1 MYGLPQRTEINKPL
15 HKTKVFEKFDLTAS
29 QRDSFD
35 ADISRM
41 FITHVVAESTIP
53 TIKAGNEIADFY
65 IIEVSLKR
73 REYAPKNI
81 ELLAKFIPRKILFV
95 LHFEEK
101 AQFAIHHT
109 KLICSEWQQRDTLNI
124 PLVGLNF
131 DAVWENIVAT
141 IGSITVQE
149 GNTLTE
155 QIVIDD
161 ERAKLMKQIELL
173 EKKARTEKQPRKK
186 LELYSKIQILKKC
199 YESEKNR

>member
-109 KLICSEWQQRDTLNI
+109 QLICSEWQQRDTLNI

-155 QIVIDD
+155 QIKND
-161 ERAKLMKQIELL
+161 EQKTKLQKQIQLLQQKLNKEKQYNKQIEINA
-173 EKKARTEKQPRKK
+173 EIKR
-186 LELYSKIQILKKC
+186 LKKQLNDI
-199 YESEKNR
+199 K

>member
-41 FITHVVAESTIP
+41 FITHVVAESTMP

-73 REYAPKNI
+73 REYALKNI

-109 KLICSEWQQRDTLNI
+109 KLICSEWQQRDTLNV
-124 PLVGLNF
+124 PLAGLDL

-155 QIVIDD
+155 QIAIDD
-161 ERAKLMKQIELL
+161 ERAKLLKQIELL

-186 LELYSKIQILKKC
+186 LELYSKIQTIKKML
-199 YESEKNR
+199 

>member
-53 TIKAGNEIADFY
+53 TIKAGKEIADFY

-109 KLICSEWQQRDTLNI
+109 KLICSEWQQRDTLNV
-124 PLVGLNF
+124 PLAGLDL

-155 QIVIDD
+155 QIKSD
-161 ERAKLMKQIELL
+161 EQKTKLQKQIQLLQQKLNKEKQYNKQIEINA
-173 EKKARTEKQPRKK
+173 EIKR
-186 LELYSKIQILKKC
+186 LKKQLNDI
-199 YESEKNR
+199 K

>member
-53 TIKAGNEIADFY
+53 TIKAGKEIADFY
-65 IIEVSLKR
+65 VIEVSLKR
-73 REYAPKNI
+73 RGYAPKNI

-109 KLICSEWQQRDTLNI
+109 KLICGEWQQRDTLNV
-124 PLVGLNF
+124 PLAGLDL

-149 GNTLTE
+149 GNTLTT
-155 QIVIDD
+155 QIAIDD
-161 ERAKLMKQIELL
+161 ERAKLIKQIEQL
-173 EKKARTEKQPRKK
+173 EKKARAEKQPRKK
-186 LELYSKIQILKKC
+186 LELFEKLKELKK
-199 YESEKNR
+199 RL

>member
-95 LHFEEK
+95 QHFEEK

-109 KLICSEWQQRDTLNI
+109 KLICSEWQQRDTLNV
-124 PLVGLNF
+124 PLAGLDL
-131 DAVWENIVAT
+131 DAVWENIVANV
-141 IGSITVQE
+141 GAITVQQ

-155 QIVIDD
+155 QIKSD
-161 ERAKLMKQIELL
+161 EQKTKLQKQIQLLQQKLNKEKQYNKQIEINA
-173 EKKARTEKQPRKK
+173 EIKQ
-186 LELYSKIQILKKC
+186 LKKQLNDI
-199 YESEKNR
+199 K

>member
-73 REYAPKNI
+73 REYALKNI

-109 KLICSEWQQRDTLNI
+109 KLICSEWQQRDTLNV
-124 PLVGLNF
+124 PLAGLDL

-155 QIVIDD
+155 QIAIDD

-186 LELYSKIQILKKC
+186 LELFEKLKELKK
-199 YESEKNR
+199 NIQ

>member
-109 KLICSEWQQRDTLNI
+109 KLICSEWQQRDTLNV
-124 PLVGLNF
+124 PLAGLNL
-131 DAVWENIVAT
+131 DAVWENIVAS

-155 QIVIDD
+155 QIAIDD
-161 ERAKLMKQIELL
+161 ERAKLIKQIELL

-186 LELYSKIQILKKC
+186 LELFEKLKELKK
-199 YESEKNR
+199 NL

>member
-53 TIKAGNEIADFY
+53 TIKAGKEIADLY
-65 IIEVSLKR
+65 VIEVSLKR

-109 KLICSEWQQRDTLNI
+109 KLICGEWQQRDTLNV
-124 PLVGLNF
+124 PLAGLDL

-149 GNTLTE
+149 GNTLTT
-155 QIVIDD
+155 QIAIDD
-161 ERAKLMKQIELL
+161 ERAKLIKQIEQL
-173 EKKARTEKQPRKK
+173 EKKARAEKQPRKK
-186 LELYSKIQILKKC
+186 LELFEKLKELKK
-199 YESEKNR
+199 RL

>member
-95 LHFEEK
+95 LHFEEQ

-109 KLICSEWQQRDTLNI
+109 KLICSEWQQRDTLNV
-124 PLVGLNF
+124 PLAGL
-131 DAVWENIVAT
+131 DLDTVWENIVAT

-186 LELYSKIQILKKC
+186 LELFEKLKELKK
-199 YESEKNR
+199 NL

>member
-81 ELLAKFIPRKILFV
+81 ELMAKFIPRKILFV

-109 KLICSEWQQRDTLNI
+109 KLICSEWQQRDTLNV
-124 PLVGLNF
+124 PLAGLNL
-131 DAVWENIVAT
+131 DAVWENIVAV

-155 QIVIDD
+155 QIAIDD

-186 LELYSKIQILKKC
+186 LELYSKIQTIKKML
-199 YESEKNR
+199 

>member
-1 MYGLPQRTEINKPL
+1 MYGLSQRTEINKPL

-53 TIKAGNEIADFY
+53 TIKAGKEIADFY

-109 KLICSEWQQRDTLNI
+109 KLICSEWQQRDTLNV
-124 PLVGLNF
+124 PLAGL
-131 DAVWENIVAT
+131 DLDTVWENIVAT

-186 LELYSKIQILKKC
+186 LELFEKLKELKK
-199 YESEKNR
+199 NIQ

>member
-1 MYGLPQRTEINKPL
+1 MYGLPQRTEMNKPL

-109 KLICSEWQQRDTLNI
+109 KLICCEWQQRDTLNV
-124 PLVGLNF
+124 PLAGLNL

-155 QIVIDD
+155 QIKSD
-161 ERAKLMKQIELL
+161 EQRAKVLAQIATL
-173 EKKARTEKQPRKK
+173 ERKMANEKQPRRKREYFEQIKK
-186 LELYSKIQILKKC
+186 LKIRY
-199 YESEKNR
+199 YEK

>member
-1 MYGLPQRTEINKPL
+1 MYGLPQRTEIKKPL

-53 TIKAGNEIADFY
+53 TIKAGKEIADFY

-109 KLICSEWQQRDTLNI
+109 KLICSEWQQRDTLNV
-124 PLVGLNF
+124 PLAGLNL

-186 LELYSKIQILKKC
+186 LELYSKIQTIKKML
-199 YESEKNR
+199 

>member
-1 MYGLPQRTEINKPL
+1 MYGLPQRTEISKPL

-41 FITHVVAESTIP
+41 VITHVVAESTIP

-65 IIEVSLKR
+65 VIEVSLKC

-109 KLICSEWQQRDTLNI
+109 KLICSEWQQCDTLNI
-124 PLVGLNF
+124 PLTGLDL

-155 QIVIDD
+155 QIAIDD

-173 EKKARTEKQPRKK
+173 EKKARSEKQPRKK
-186 LELYSKIQILKKC
+186 LELYSKIQTIKKML
-199 YESEKNR
+199 

>member
-73 REYAPKNI
+73 REYVPKNI

-95 LHFEEK
+95 LHFEEQ
-101 AQFAIHHT
+101 AQLAIHHT
-109 KLICSEWQQRDTLNI
+109 KLICSTWQQCDTLNI
-124 PLVGLNF
+124 SLTGLNL

-155 QIVIDD
+155 QIKSD
-161 ERAKLMKQIELL
+161 EQKSKLQKQIQLL
-173 EKKARTEKQPRKK
+173 QQKLNKEKQYNR
-186 LELYSKIQILKKC
+186 QIEINAEIKRLKKQLNDI
-199 YESEKNR
+199 K

>member
-53 TIKAGNEIADFY
+53 TIKAGNEIVDFY

-73 REYAPKNI
+73 REYVPKNI

-109 KLICSEWQQRDTLNI
+109 KLICSEWQQRDTLNV
-124 PLVGLNF
+124 PLAGLDL

-155 QIVIDD
+155 QIKSD
-161 ERAKLMKQIELL
+161 EQKTKLQKQIQLLQQKLNKEKQYNKQIEINA
-173 EKKARTEKQPRKK
+173 EIKR
-186 LELYSKIQILKKC
+186 LKKQLNDI
-199 YESEKNR
+199 K

>member
-1 MYGLPQRTEINKPL
+1 MFGLPQRTEINKPL

-65 IIEVSLKR
+65 ILEVSLKR

-109 KLICSEWQQRDTLNI
+109 KLICSEWQQRDTLNV
-124 PLVGLNF
+124 PLAGLDL

-155 QIVIDD
+155 QIKSD
-161 ERAKLMKQIELL
+161 EQKSKLQKQIQLLQQKLNKEKQYNKQIEINA
-173 EKKARTEKQPRKK
+173 EIKR
-186 LELYSKIQILKKC
+186 LKKQLNDI
-199 YESEKNR
+199 K

>member
-65 IIEVSLKR
+65 IIEVTLKR

-101 AQFAIHHT
+101 AQLAIHHT
-109 KLICSEWQQRDTLNI
+109 KLICSDWQQCDTLNI
-124 PLVGLNF
+124 PLTGLDL

-155 QIVIDD
+155 QIKSD
-161 ERAKLMKQIELL
+161 EQKSKIQKQIQLLQQKLNKEKQYNKQIEINA
-173 EKKARTEKQPRKK
+173 EIKR
-186 LELYSKIQILKKC
+186 LKKQLNDI
-199 YESEKNR
+199 K

>member
-95 LHFEEK
+95 LHFEEM

-109 KLICSEWQQRDTLNI
+109 KLICSEWQQRDTLNV
-124 PLVGLNF
+124 PLAGLDL

-186 LELYSKIQILKKC
+186 LELFEKLKDLRK
-199 YESEKNR
+199 K

>member
-53 TIKAGNEIADFY
+53 TIKAGKEIADFY

-81 ELLAKFIPRKILFV
+81 ELLVKFIPRKILFV

-109 KLICSEWQQRDTLNI
+109 KLICSEWQQRDTLNV
-124 PLVGLNF
+124 PLAGLDL

-141 IGSITVQE
+141 IGSITVQD

-155 QIVIDD
+155 QIAIDD

-173 EKKARTEKQPRKK
+173 EKKARSEKQPRKK
-186 LELYSKIQILKKC
+186 LEIFEKLKELKK
-199 YESEKNR
+199 KRF

>member
-109 KLICSEWQQRDTLNI
+109 KLICSEWQQRDTLNV
-124 PLVGLNF
+124 PLAGL
-131 DAVWENIVAT
+131 DLDVVWENIVAT

-149 GNTLTE
+149 GNTLTAQIKSDE
-155 QIVIDD
+155 QKT
-161 ERAKLMKQIELL
+161 KLQKQIQLLQQKLNKEKQYNKQIEINA
-173 EKKARTEKQPRKK
+173 EIKR
-186 LELYSKIQILKKC
+186 LKKQLNDI
-199 YESEKNR
+199 K

>member
-1 MYGLPQRTEINKPL
+1 MYGLPQLTEINKPL

-109 KLICSEWQQRDTLNI
+109 KLICSEWQQRDTLNV
-124 PLVGLNF
+124 PLAGLNL

-155 QIVIDD
+155 QIKSD
-161 ERAKLMKQIELL
+161 EQRAKVLAQIATL
-173 EKKARTEKQPRKK
+173 ERKMANEKQPRRKREYFEQIKK
-186 LELYSKIQILKKC
+186 LKMLL
-199 YESEKNR
+199 

>member
-101 AQFAIHHT
+101 AQLAIHHT
-109 KLICSEWQQRDTLNI
+109 KLICSDWQQCDTLNI
-124 PLVGLNF
+124 PLTGLDL

-155 QIVIDD
+155 QIKSD
-161 ERAKLMKQIELL
+161 EQRAKVLAQIAML
-173 EKKARTEKQPRKK
+173 ERKMAAEKQPRRKREYFEQIKK
-186 LELYSKIQILKKC
+186 LKNQI
-199 YESEKNR
+199 

>member
-65 IIEVSLKR
+65 IVEVSLKR

-109 KLICSEWQQRDTLNI
+109 KLICGEWQQRDTLNV
-124 PLVGLNF
+124 PLAGLDL

-149 GNTLTE
+149 GNTLTT
-155 QIVIDD
+155 QIAIDD
-161 ERAKLMKQIELL
+161 ERAKLIKQIEQL
-173 EKKARTEKQPRKK
+173 EKKARAEKQPRKK
-186 LELYSKIQILKKC
+186 LELFEKLKELKK
-199 YESEKNR
+199 RL

>member
-1 MYGLPQRTEINKPL
+1 MYGLPQRTERNKPL

-53 TIKAGNEIADFY
+53 TIKAGKEIADFY
-65 IIEVSLKR
+65 VIEVSLKR

-101 AQFAIHHT
+101 AQLAIHHT
-109 KLICSEWQQRDTLNI
+109 KLICSAWQQCDTLNI
-124 PLVGLNF
+124 PLTGLDL

-155 QIVIDD
+155 QIKSD
-161 ERAKLMKQIELL
+161 EYRAKVLAQIATL
-173 EKKARTEKQPRKK
+173 ERKMANEKQPRRKREYFEQIMK
-186 LELYSKIQILKKC
+186 LKSQI
-199 YESEKNR
+199 

>member
-53 TIKAGNEIADFY
+53 TIKAGKEIADFY
-65 IIEVSLKR
+65 VIEVSLKR

-109 KLICSEWQQRDTLNI
+109 KLICSEWQQRDTLNV
-124 PLVGLNF
+124 PLAGLDL

-155 QIVIDD
+155 QIKSD
-161 ERAKLMKQIELL
+161 EQKSKLQKQIQLVQQKLNKEKQYNKQIEINA
-173 EKKARTEKQPRKK
+173 EIKR
-186 LELYSKIQILKKC
+186 LKKQLNDI
-199 YESEKNR
+199 K

>member
-1 MYGLPQRTEINKPL
+1 MYGLPQRTERNKPL

-53 TIKAGNEIADFY
+53 TIKAGKEIADFY
-65 IIEVSLKR
+65 VIEVSLKR

-109 KLICSEWQQRDTLNI
+109 KLICSEWQQRNTLNV
-124 PLVGLNF
+124 PLTGLDL

-186 LELYSKIQILKKC
+186 LELFEKLKELKK
-199 YESEKNR
+199 NIQ

>member
-109 KLICSEWQQRDTLNI
+109 KLICSEWQQRDTLNV
-124 PLVGLNF
+124 PLAGL
-131 DAVWENIVAT
+131 DLDTVWENIVAT

-155 QIVIDD
+155 QIKSD
-161 ERAKLMKQIELL
+161 EQWAKVLAQIAML
-173 EKKARTEKQPRKK
+173 ERKMAAEKQPRRKREYFEQIKK
-186 LELYSKIQILKKC
+186 LKKVV
-199 YESEKNR
+199 E

>member
-53 TIKAGNEIADFY
+53 TIKAGKEIADFY

-109 KLICSEWQQRDTLNI
+109 KLICSEWQQCDTLNV
-124 PLVGLNF
+124 PLAGLDL

-155 QIVIDD
+155 QIKSD
-161 ERAKLMKQIELL
+161 EQKTKLQKQIQLLQQKLNKEKQYNKQIEINA
-173 EKKARTEKQPRKK
+173 EIKR
-186 LELYSKIQILKKC
+186 LKKQLNDI
-199 YESEKNR
+199 K

>member
-53 TIKAGNEIADFY
+53 TIKAGKEIADFY
-65 IIEVSLKR
+65 VIEVSLKR

-109 KLICSEWQQRDTLNI
+109 KLICSEWQQRNTLNV
-124 PLVGLNF
+124 PLTGLDL

-186 LELYSKIQILKKC
+186 LELFEKLKELKK
-199 YESEKNR
+199 NIQ

>member
-109 KLICSEWQQRDTLNI
+109 KLICSEWQQRDTLNV
-124 PLVGLNF
+124 PLAGLDL

-155 QIVIDD
+155 QIKSD
-161 ERAKLMKQIELL
+161 EQKTKLQKQIQLLQQKLNKEKQYNKQIEINA
-173 EKKARTEKQPRKK
+173 EIKR
-186 LELYSKIQILKKC
+186 LKKQL
-199 YESEKNR
+199 NDI

>member
-53 TIKAGNEIADFY
+53 TIKAGKEIADFY
-65 IIEVSLKR
+65 VIEVSLKR

-95 LHFEEK
+95 LHFEEQ

-109 KLICSEWQQRDTLNI
+109 KLICSEWQQRNTLNV
-124 PLVGLNF
+124 PLAGLNL

-149 GNTLTE
+149 GNNVAE
-155 QIVIDD
+155 QITIDD
-161 ERAKLMKQIELL
+161 ARTKLIKQIEIL
-173 EKKARTEKQPRKK
+173 EKKVRTEKQPRKK
-186 LELYSKIQILKKC
+186 LELFEKLKELKK
-199 YESEKNR
+199 KL

>member
-109 KLICSEWQQRDTLNI
+109 KLICSEWQQRDTLNV
-124 PLVGLNF
+124 PLAGLNL

-155 QIVIDD
+155 QIAIDD
-161 ERAKLMKQIELL
+161 ERAKLIKQIELL

-186 LELYSKIQILKKC
+186 LELYSKIQTIKKML
-199 YESEKNR
+199 

>member
-101 AQFAIHHT
+101 VQLAIHHT
-109 KLICSEWQQRDTLNI
+109 KLICSDWQQCDTLNI
-124 PLVGLNF
+124 PLTGLDL

-155 QIVIDD
+155 QIKSD
-161 ERAKLMKQIELL
+161 EQKTKLQKQIQLLQQKLNKEKQYNKQIEINA
-173 EKKARTEKQPRKK
+173 EIKR
-186 LELYSKIQILKKC
+186 LKKQLNDI
-199 YESEKNR
+199 K

>member
-95 LHFEEK
+95 LHFEGQ

-109 KLICSEWQQRDTLNI
+109 KLICSEWQQCDTLNI
-124 PLVGLNF
+124 PLTGLDL

-186 LELYSKIQILKKC
+186 LELFEKLKELKK
-199 YESEKNR
+199 KI